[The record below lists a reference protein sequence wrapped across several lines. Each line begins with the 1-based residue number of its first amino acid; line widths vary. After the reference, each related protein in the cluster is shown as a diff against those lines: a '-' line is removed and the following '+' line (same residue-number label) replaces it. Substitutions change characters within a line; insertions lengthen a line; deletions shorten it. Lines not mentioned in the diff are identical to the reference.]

1 MNNTIQEF
9 SCLSTPDPL
18 TQDSQVHCLFYSPA
32 VPIELIKSQQTL
44 DELLKLANRRLAQ
57 VAKEEFTL
65 DSKYADWIANIVK
78 INLMAQGLERHGI
91 VKPMLLH
98 YNGTYPLIPGTGD
111 SRLKALSC
119 KPGFTTVPGLIS
131 TSNRYCSRF
140 MNLQLI
146 ESMVQLAQ
154 VCEVDP
160 ADTKFLFR
168 FTNDATIHGIDWFE
182 YSVDQVAVPS
192 IEWCLITL
200 QSYLDKQSADFKFTT
215 AWFSEPHA
223 WL

>member
-18 TQDSQVHCLFYSPA
+18 KQDSQSHCLFYSPA

-44 DELLKLANRRLAQ
+44 DELLELANRRLAQ
-57 VAKEEFTL
+57 VAKDKFTL

-78 INLMAQGLERHGI
+78 INLMVQGLEQHGI

-111 SRLKALSC
+111 SRLKALAC
-119 KPGFTTVPGLIS
+119 KSGIVTVPGLIS
-131 TSNRYCSRF
+131 ASNRYRFRF
-140 MNLQLI
+140 MDLQLI
-146 ESMVQLAQ
+146 ESMAQLAQ

-168 FTNDATIHGIDWFE
+168 FTNDASIHGLDWFE
-182 YSVDQVAVPS
+182 YAVDCVAIPS
-192 IEWCLITL
+192 MEWCLTVL
-200 QSYLDKQSADFKFTT
+200 QSYLDCQSADFKFTT
-215 AWFSEPHA
+215 KWFAEPHV
-223 WL
+223 WS